1 MLKRSRGY
9 RGSVSDKNTV
19 RESPLT
25 EKVLNMRVNVL
36 FPKDLTQRFNVCR
49 QTILNWE
56 HERRLPPRDVFNNE
70 RPIGWLPQ
78 TLKKAE
84 TKG

>member
-1 MLKRSRGY
+1 
-9 RGSVSDKNTV
+9 
-19 RESPLT
+19 
-25 EKVLNMRVNVL
+25 MRVNVL

-56 HERRLPPRDVFNNE
+56 RERRLPPRDVFNND
-70 RPIGWLPQ
+70 RPVGWLPQ
-78 TLKKAE
+78 TLKEPE